1 MVIYQLFIQK
11 NIQTGRRVD
20 EKLASAFLID
30 IKCYKNSEV
39 RGMKNKIL
47 TGILFIG
54 IGTVAIGFFQA
65 VLKQPLWT
73 LGILVLIYILVT
85 IKNKIKLRRR

>member
-1 MVIYQLFIQK
+1 MK
-11 NIQTGRRVD
+11 
-20 EKLASAFLID
+20 KLTSAFFINR
-30 IKCYKNSEV
+30 KCYKHGEV
-39 RGMKNKIL
+39 REMKNKIL

-54 IGTVAIGFFQA
+54 IGAIAIGFFQA